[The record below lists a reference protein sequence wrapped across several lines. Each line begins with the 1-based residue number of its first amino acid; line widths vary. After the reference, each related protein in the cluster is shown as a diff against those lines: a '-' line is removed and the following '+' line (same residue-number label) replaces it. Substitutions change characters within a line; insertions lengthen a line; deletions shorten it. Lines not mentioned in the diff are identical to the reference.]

1 MKHTFYTSKDLI
13 ERLCHEANE
22 KDKSVTFLVGSALA
36 LPDHPGGH
44 GVPGVT
50 GIIDLIR
57 DEFKG
62 EEEQL
67 DRQLTDAASMQY
79 QQAFQFLH
87 ARRGQ
92 DVANRI
98 VRTAVWKSLDLTR
111 WPRGLPQTTPQDAKS
126 AICKALEDDS
136 RAWTLPKSV
145 DDFGR
150 LLVTCF
156 DTFGKTVLTTNF
168 DPLIAISIAQ
178 NGGRH
183 YRTVLDQ
190 DGHLGHIFSEGTHL
204 IHLHGYWQGSDT
216 LHTPTQL
223 THPRP
228 HLTRSL
234 ARVLE
239 KSVLVAI
246 GYSGW
251 DDVITRT
258 LVDLLSDS
266 QSTHDIMW
274 AFHGRNIRDI
284 EDSNHALLSILSPGI
299 GRGRVSLF
307 HNVDC
312 RTIFEEIYSELKEHY
327 PRTLG
332 TTHSS
337 PITTVVTEERAPS
350 TSIRQL
356 RIEIG
361 VPIPQQRTAESDRPL
376 IVDPWVGRS
385 QELDIIAKVDVP
397 VAFISGLGGQG
408 KSALAGQVLKQEATS
423 QSGRFELWDW
433 RDCREESDRL
443 LTQILR
449 LIERLS
455 NGAIDASTIEANNI
469 HAVVAILFNVLSKR
483 KALLVFDNVDQ
494 YIDLE
499 TLAPVKDLEVLI
511 GEAQARLHQSLFLF
525 TCRPDVQV
533 DESRAMRITLD
544 GLGECEVKELIRARG
559 VPMKDLRYASDL
571 HRTTQ
576 GHPLWINLI
585 TMQALRHPEG
595 MQGALSLI
603 GQGGATLPDTTRTI
617 WRMLNDQQRDV
628 LRTMAELDRPEPE
641 NRLMDVL
648 PGLNINRVNRALRT
662 LRSFHMI
669 EVRTQTQGEP
679 LLGLHPIIREFVR
692 TNFPIRDRE
701 KYVGAILD
709 FLDSMIHRYKA
720 LLARDPSYDIM
731 EHWMRK
737 ADLHIRFGRHE
748 EATSTIS
755 EVAQPLINR
764 GYSEA
769 MIRYSRRLFDSID
782 WAEACSSFRE
792 FDTVFEKCV
801 TSMIQLGHEAC
812 GEVLVKYENAIP
824 GRSSQYILLCD
835 LRCYLYWYKEDF
847 ETAVLWGQKGDQLK
861 QSTPVDTR
869 FSTKHN
875 LALSLRDAG
884 RVNEAL
890 ESFLGDEPLKEVIAP
905 DNCVPSKGAP
915 FYGNVGRCLFLSGQM
930 DEALVCYVK
939 SAQLL
944 ESSRL
949 HSSRLNKGYVRL
961 WIGELLER
969 RREFGMAMTA
979 YRGAVC
985 MWEDSSPPR
994 CSWPEKRMQEIVA
1007 SNPELEW
1014 YIELEELIAN
1024 EAFSNWLESQ

>member
-44 GVPGVT
+44 GIPGVS

-67 DRQLTDAASMQY
+67 DRKLVDASSMQY

-92 DVANRI
+92 DIANRI

-111 WPRGLPQTTPQDAKS
+111 WPHRIPRVAPQNANS
-126 AICKALEDDS
+126 AICKALEEDVN
-136 RAWTLPKSV
+136 AWILPKSV

-178 NGGRH
+178 NSGRH

-190 DGHLGHIFSEGTHL
+190 DGHLGHIHAEGTHL
-204 IHLHGYWQGSDT
+204 IYLHGYWQGSDT

-223 THPRP
+223 THPRL

-234 ARVLE
+234 ARTLE
-239 KSVLVAI
+239 KSVLVVI

-258 LVDLLSDS
+258 LVELLSDS

-274 AFHGRNIRDI
+274 AFHGSNPKDI
-284 EDSNHALLSILSPGI
+284 EDSNTTLLSILSPGI

-307 HNVDC
+307 YNVDC
-312 RTIFEEIYSELKEHY
+312 RSIFHDLYCQLKTHY
-327 PRTLG
+327 PDTLG
-332 TTHSS
+332 TTSIS
-337 PITTVVTEERAPS
+337 PITTVVTEERAAR
-350 TSIRQL
+350 TSIRHL

-361 VPIPQQRTAESDRPL
+361 VPIPQQHAAESDRPL
-376 IVDPWVGRS
+376 IVDPWVGRV
-385 QELDIIAKVDVP
+385 QELEILAKADVP
-397 VAFISGLGGQG
+397 VVFISGLGGQG
-408 KSALAGQVLKQEATS
+408 KSALAGQVLKQEAIN
-423 QSGRFELWDW
+423 QSGKFEFWDW

-455 NGAIDASTIEANNI
+455 NGAIDASKIEVNNI
-469 HAVVAILFNVLSKR
+469 HAVVAILFNVLSNKR
-483 KALLVFDNVDQ
+483 ALLVFDNVDQ

-499 TLAPVKDLEVLI
+499 TLAPVKDLDILV
-511 GEAQARLHQSLFLF
+511 GEAQARLHQRLFLF

-544 GLGECEVKELIRARG
+544 GLGECDVEELIRARG
-559 VPMKDLRYASDL
+559 VPRKELCYARDLYKA
-571 HRTTQ
+571 TQ

-585 TMQALRHPEG
+585 AMQALRHPAG
-595 MQGALSLI
+595 MQGAISLI
-603 GQGGATLPDTTRTI
+603 RQGGATLPDTTRTI
-617 WRMLNDQQRDV
+617 WNILNDQQRDV

-648 PGLNINRVNRALRT
+648 PGLNVNRVNRALRT
-662 LRSFHMI
+662 LRSFHLI

-692 TNFPIRDRE
+692 TNFPKRDRE

-709 FLDSMIHRYKA
+709 FFDSMIRRYKG

-737 ADLHIRFGRHE
+737 ADLHIRFGRYD

-769 MIRYSRRLFDSID
+769 MIRCSRRLFDSID

-792 FDTVFEKCV
+792 FDTVFENCV
-801 TSMIQLGHEAC
+801 TAIIQLGHEMC
-812 GEVLVKYENAIP
+812 EEVLVKYENGIP

-835 LRCYLYWYKEDF
+835 LRCYLYWYKGEF
-847 ETAVLWGQKGDQLK
+847 ETAVSWGQKGDQLK
-861 QSTPVDTR
+861 QSTPVDTK

-884 RVNEAL
+884 RVDEAL
-890 ESFLGDEPLKEVIAP
+890 ESFLGSEPLEEVISS
-905 DNCVPSKGAP
+905 DKFVSSKGAP
-915 FYGNVGRCLFLSGQM
+915 FYGNVGRCLFLAERI

-944 ESSRL
+944 ENSRL
-949 HSSRLNKGYVRL
+949 HSSRLNKGYIRL
-961 WIGELLER
+961 WIGELLEQR
-969 RREFGMAMTA
+969 GELEIAVTA
-979 YRGAVC
+979 YRAAAC
-985 MWEDSSPPR
+985 MWGDSSPPR
-994 CSWPEKRMQEIVA
+994 SIWAVERMHGIVA
-1007 SNPELEW
+1007 TNPELDC
-1014 YIELEELIAN
+1014 YIDQEELIVN
-1024 EAFSNWLESQ
+1024 ESFYKWLESQ